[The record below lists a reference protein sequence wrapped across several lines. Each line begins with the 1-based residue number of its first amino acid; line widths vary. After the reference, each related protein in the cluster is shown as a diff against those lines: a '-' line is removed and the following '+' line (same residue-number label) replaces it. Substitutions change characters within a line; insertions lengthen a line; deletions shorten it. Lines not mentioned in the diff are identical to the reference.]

1 MMNGERTPLKG
12 PNMTKKSEVE
22 TTAPAV
28 QADQKAQWQ
37 SPVLRRA
44 GHLGDILQQ
53 QGKQGLS
60 EHDPGVETYKPKGQ
74 DHH

>member
-1 MMNGERTPLKG
+1 MSNKPEAEKA
-12 PNMTKKSEVE
+12 
-22 TTAPAV
+22 APA
-28 QADQKAQWQ
+28 AQPAETAKWE
-37 SPVLRRA
+37 SPELRRA

-53 QGKQGLS
+53 IGKQGLS